1 MSRVYI
7 FAMKLWYKFGILTYV
22 TPQRYNLLHSRF
34 IAIFFD
40 IYIVYQ
46 ELEDSLRLVGQFYE
60 TPGNLDLLRS
70 SSGNPR
76 IAASPGR
83 SFHSIRTISYFSI
96 YLIQTFFHD
105 LRRISETFP
114 LSIREPL
121 NFPPIKHKD

>member
-1 MSRVYI
+1 MSRIYI
-7 FAMKLWYKFGILTYV
+7 FSRWNWYKFGILTYV
-22 TPQRYNLLHSRF
+22 TPQRYNSLHSRF
-34 IAIFFD
+34 TAIFFD